1 MKLLLEN
8 WREYLTEQRVAY
20 AGVILDDESKQK
32 LLDLGVPAGWEPR
45 AHHMTITMGPLS
57 KRDETEGGLYKV
69 GDKVELSVVGVGQD
83 ERVKAVKVEAPRPVN
98 RRHVKFPHVT
108 VAVNAAGGGNARHS
122 QKLQN
127 QNFEPPKVDIELSGI
142 VQEVAG

>member
-32 LLDLGVPAGWEPR
+32 LLDLGVPEGWEPV

-57 KRDETEGGLYKV
+57 KRDETEGGLYRV
-69 GDKVELSVVGVGQD
+69 GDEVELSVVGAGQD
-83 ERVKAVKVEAPRPVN
+83 ERVKAVKVEPPHPVN
-98 RRHVKFPHVT
+98 ARHVKFPHIT
-108 VAVNAAGGGNARHS
+108 VAVNAAGGGKARHS
-122 QKLQN
+122 QKLQS
-127 QNFEPPKVDIELSGI
+127 FEPLSGTTLKGI